1 MTTAPTRRRVAL
13 VTDAIHPYHRGGKEI
28 RYHEI
33 IQRLSALA
41 DVDVYTMHW
50 WQGDRQRRDGTVTYH
65 AISRLVPLYT
75 SDRRSIRQA
84 LVFAFGCFRLLRADF
99 DVLEADH
106 IPYFPL
112 FVLRLVTWI
121 KRRRFVVTWHEVW
134 GRAYWEQYLG
144 RAGRLGWWLERAAMS
159 LPDEIITVSPET
171 EMRVRRLLG
180 PNAVVAMI
188 PNGIDLESLAAATAH
203 AKAVDV
209 VFVGRLLE
217 HKGADRL
224 LTAIAVLRAEGH
236 DVTCRV
242 IGNGPEHDRLAA
254 AAIDLG
260 IDHLVDLRTDVLE
273 MSELYAHLK
282 SARIFVLPSVREGFG
297 IAVLEAL
304 ACGLPVVTTSH
315 PDNMARHL
323 VDVPTAG
330 VLCEPDA
337 VHIAAAIT
345 MALGI
350 ERADAS
356 QRAPSL
362 AEYDWD
368 AVTMRVHKVLVG

>member
-1 MTTAPTRRRVAL
+1 MTAAIARQRVAL
-13 VTDAIHPYHRGGKEI
+13 VTDAIYPYHRGGKEM

-33 IQRLSALA
+33 ISRLSVVA

-50 WQGDRQRRDGTVTYH
+50 WNGARRRRDGTVTYH
-65 AISRLVPLYT
+65 AICRLVPLYT
-75 SDRRSIRQA
+75 SERRSIGQA
-84 LVFAFGCFRLLRADF
+84 IVFALGCFRLLFADF

-134 GRAYWEQYLG
+134 GRAYWEEYMG
-144 RAGRLGWWLERAAMS
+144 RPGRVGWWLERAAMA
-159 LPDEIITVSPET
+159 LPDEIITDSPET
-171 EMRVRRLLG
+171 EVRLRRLLG
-180 PNAVVAMI
+180 PKASVSMI
-188 PNGIDLESLAAATAH
+188 PLGIDLESVGAAHTH
-203 AKAVDV
+203 GDAVDV

-224 LTAIAVLRAEGH
+224 LAAIGLLRAEGH

-242 IGNGPEHDRLAA
+242 IGNGPQHAELVATVVE
-254 AAIDLG
+254 LG
-260 IDHLVDLRTDVLE
+260 IVDLVDLRTDVVDQN
-273 MSELYAHLK
+273 ELYAHLK

-315 PDNMARHL
+315 PDNLARLL
-323 VDVPTAG
+323 VDVPSAG
-330 VLCEPDA
+330 VLCEPEA

-345 MALGI
+345 VALGI

-356 QRAPSL
+356 ARAASL

-368 AVTMRVHKVLVG
+368 AVTARVQMVLAR

>member
-1 MTTAPTRRRVAL
+1 MTVAPTRRRVAL
-13 VTDAIHPYHRGGKEI
+13 VTDAIHPYHRGGKEM
-28 RYHEI
+28 RYHEVI
-33 IQRLSALA
+33 PRLSAVA

-50 WQGDRQRRDGTVTYH
+50 WQGDRQRRDGAVTYH

-112 FVLRLVTWI
+112 FVLRLVTWV

-144 RAGRLGWWLERAAMS
+144 RAGRLGWWLERAAMA
-159 LPDEIITVSPET
+159 LPDEIITDSPDT
-171 EMRVRRLLG
+171 EARLRGLLG
-180 PNAVVAMI
+180 SDAPVSMI
-188 PNGIDLESLAAATAH
+188 PLGIDLASVEAARPHAH
-203 AKAVDV
+203 AVDV

-224 LTAIAVLRAEGH
+224 LAAIAVLRAGGH

-242 IGNGPEHDRLAA
+242 IGNGPQHGELAA
-254 AAIDLG
+254 AAVRLG
-260 IDHLVDLRTDVLE
+260 IDDLVDLRTDVVE
-273 MSELYAHLK
+273 QSELYAHLK

-315 PDNMARHL
+315 PDNLARHL

-330 VLCEPDA
+330 VLCEPEPF
-337 VHIAAAIT
+337 HIAAAIT
-345 MALGI
+345 IALGQTRVDAS
-350 ERADAS
+350 ERA
-356 QRAPSL
+356 RSL

-368 AVTMRVHKVLVG
+368 AVTSRVHEVLAR